1 MTETTPNS
9 NADLGDLFGFR
20 GQVDAAPLAR
30 KRQPKKGNPVQ
41 RPAKPLSASRFLSI
55 AEVAQRYGV
64 SHATVWRW
72 AEKGG
77 DFPKPIKLSAGTSR
91 WSEEQLFEFEN
102 RASVRQSRKKPGSA
116 ETAAEKLGR
125 SATS

>member
-1 MTETTPNS
+1 MSETTPHS
-9 NADLGDLFGFR
+9 NADLGDLFGFC
-20 GQVDAAPLAR
+20 GQADAAPPVR
-30 KRQPKKGNPVQ
+30 KRQPKKGDPVA
-41 RPAKPLSASRFLSI
+41 RPAKPQTASRFLSI

-77 DFPKPIKLSAGTSR
+77 DFPQPIKLSAGTSR
-91 WSEEQLFEFEN
+91 WSDEQLFEFES
-102 RASVRQSRKKPGSA
+102 RASLRLSRKKSSSA
-116 ETAAEKLGR
+116 ETAAEKLSR